1 MQDDHP
7 GEILLLS
14 IPGSI
19 AALWFSQM
27 ISLHI
32 CPILVFFLIAHC
44 IMTWNV
50 CSVAQIFSATREERK
65 NVLMNSDQNLYEVAR
80 LYYEQN
86 MTQEEIA
93 RRLFISRSGI
103 SRLIKQAREEGVV
116 EITIHTPYDRMR
128 NLEYEFFRRFH
139 IDEIRIVDT
148 DKRPN
153 PSDFDTVVKLAATY
167 INSILNEK
175 SVMGLTWGKSIMG
188 AIRELRPTRYL
199 PKMHV
204 TQMTGSIES
213 HTPIIDGPDLVR
225 CVAEAYGCSYHYLM
239 VPFSVES
246 KEVRDSLVKRPSVI
260 ETLSIAEN
268 ANVLVTGIGSKT
280 HWGNYMKEKELKEI
294 EDAGAI
300 GYVAGYYFDI
310 HGNII
315 DLPEF
320 YERIICVSRA
330 VFNTVA
336 FRIAVIADVVKATA
350 VLGAL
355 RGRLINA
362 LITSSKVANQILELD
377 DKHQ

>member
-1 MQDDHP
+1 MQCCTNIPVGRDKRK
-7 GEILLLS
+7 EIL
-14 IPGSI
+14 
-19 AALWFSQM
+19 
-27 ISLHI
+27 
-32 CPILVFFLIAHC
+32 
-44 IMTWNV
+44 
-50 CSVAQIFSATREERK
+50 
-65 NVLMNSDQNLYEVAR
+65 MNTDQNLYEVAR

-93 RRLFISRSGI
+93 KRLFISRSGI

-116 EITIHTPYDRMR
+116 EITIHYPYDRMR
-128 NLEYEFFRRFH
+128 NMEYEFFRRFH

-167 INSILNEK
+167 INSILNDNT
-175 SVMGLTWGKSIMG
+175 VMGLTWGKSIMG

-213 HTPIIDGPDLVR
+213 NNPITDGPDLVR
-225 CVAEAYGCSYHYLM
+225 RVAEIYGCNYHYLM
-239 VPFSVES
+239 VPFSVEN
-246 KEVRDSLVKRPSVI
+246 KVVRDSLVKRPSVI

-320 YERIICVSRA
+320 YERIICVSKT
-330 VFNTVA
+330 VFSKVA
-336 FRIAVIADVVKATA
+336 FRVAVIADVVKATA

-355 RGRLINA
+355 RGRLINS
-362 LITSSKVANQILELD
+362 LITSSKVASQILELD
-377 DKHQ
+377 DMYQ

>member
-1 MQDDHP
+1 MEYVQYCT
-7 GEILLLS
+7 ILLIGLA
-14 IPGSI
+14 G
-19 AALWFSQM
+19 
-27 ISLHI
+27 
-32 CPILVFFLIAHC
+32 
-44 IMTWNV
+44 
-50 CSVAQIFSATREERK
+50 RK
-65 NVLMNSDQNLYEVAR
+65 EVLMNADQNVYEVAR

-93 RRLFISRSGI
+93 KRLFISRSGI
-103 SRLIKQAREEGVV
+103 SRIIKQARDEGVV
-116 EITIHTPYDRMR
+116 EITVHSPYDRMR
-128 NLEYEFFRRFH
+128 TMEYEFFKRFH

-148 DKRPN
+148 DKQPN

-167 INSILNEK
+167 INSILNDN
-175 SVMGLTWGKSIMG
+175 SVLGLTWGKSIMG
-188 AIRELRPTRYL
+188 AIWELRPTRYL

-213 HTPIIDGPDLVR
+213 NNPIIDGPDLVR
-225 CVAEAYGCSYHYLM
+225 HVAELYGCNYHYLM
-239 VPFSVES
+239 VPFSVENRV
-246 KEVRDSLVKRPSVI
+246 VRDSLAKRPSVI

-280 HWGNYMKEKELKEI
+280 HWGNYMKEKELKAL

-315 DLPEF
+315 DLPDF
-320 YERIICVSRA
+320 YDRIICVSQN
-330 VFNTVA
+330 VFSKIE

-355 RGRLINA
+355 RGRLINS
-362 LITSSKVANQILELD
+362 LITSSNVASQIIELD
-377 DKHQ
+377 DKNK

>member
-1 MQDDHP
+1 
-7 GEILLLS
+7 
-14 IPGSI
+14 
-19 AALWFSQM
+19 
-27 ISLHI
+27 
-32 CPILVFFLIAHC
+32 
-44 IMTWNV
+44 
-50 CSVAQIFSATREERK
+50 
-65 NVLMNSDQNLYEVAR
+65 MNIDQNLYEVSR

-86 MTQEEIA
+86 LTQEEIA
-93 RRLFISRSGI
+93 KRLFISRSGI
-103 SRLIKQAREEGVV
+103 SRLLKQARDEGVV

-128 NLEYEFFRRFH
+128 NLEYEFFQRFQ

-153 PSDFDTVVKLAATY
+153 PSDFDTVVKLAAIY
-167 INSILNEK
+167 INSLLNDK
-175 SVMGLTWGKSIMG
+175 SLMGLTWGKSIMG
-188 AIRELRPTRYL
+188 AIRELHPTRYL

-204 TQMTGSIES
+204 AQMTGSIES

-225 CVAEAYGCSYHYLM
+225 CVAEAYGCNYHYLM
-239 VPFSVES
+239 VPFTVEN
-246 KEVRDSLVKRPSVI
+246 KEVRDSLIKRPSVI

-268 ANVLVTGIGSKT
+268 ANVMLTGIGSKT
-280 HWGNYMKEKELKEI
+280 HWGNYVKEKELKEI
-294 EDAGAI
+294 EDSGAI

-320 YERIICVSRA
+320 YDRIICVSQN
-330 VFNTVA
+330 VFLEIA

-355 RGRLINA
+355 RGKLINS

-377 DKHQ
+377 DTYK